1 LARPLEGSRVALAES
16 RQLEELAQMLEKEG
30 ALPLRYPLVGILD
43 APDAAPILEW
53 LHELIAGRFAYL
65 ILMTGEALRRLVGF
79 AERAGLRDAVVVA
92 LGKTRIITRGP
103 KPGRA
108 LQELGLVPTKVAEA
122 PTTPGVIAT
131 LGKESLHGQTVGLT
145 LYGEPNP
152 TLMDFV
158 ESLGATARPVLPY
171 VYAPAADAH
180 RVVEL
185 IGKMAAGEVDA
196 IIFTSSAQSDRIFEV
211 AKEHNLESELRQG
224 LDKVRVAA
232 VGPIMAETLH
242 EKGVRVDVCP
252 EQGFVMKNLVTQLG
266 RAMNK

>member
-1 LARPLEGSRVALAES
+1 VALAES
-16 RQLEELAQMLEKEG
+16 RQLEDLAQMLEKDG
-30 ALPLRYPLVGILD
+30 AVPLRYPLVGILD
-43 APDAAPILEW
+43 APDEAPVLEW
-53 LHELIAGRFAYL
+53 LRELIAGRFAYL
-65 ILMTGEALRRLVGF
+65 VLMTGEALRRLLGF
-79 AERAGLRDAVVVA
+79 AERAGLRDEVVA
-92 LGKTRIITRGP
+92 ALSKTHTITRGP

-108 LQELGLVPTKVAEA
+108 LREIGLTPTKVAEA
-122 PTTPGVIAT
+122 PTTAGVIDA
-131 LGKESLHGQTVGLT
+131 LRKESLRGQTVGLT
-145 LYGEPNP
+145 LYGEPNQ
-152 TLMDFV
+152 LLVDFV
-158 ESLGATARPVLPY
+158 ESVGATARPVLPY

-185 IGKMAAGEVDA
+185 IRKMGAGDVDA

-266 RAMNK
+266 RAMNQ

>member
-1 LARPLEGSRVALAES
+1 MARPLEGRRVALAES
-16 RQLEELAQMLEKEG
+16 RQLEDLAQMLEKDG
-30 ALPLRYPLVGILD
+30 AVPLRYPLVGILD
-43 APDAAPILEW
+43 APDAAPVLEW
-53 LHELIAGRFAYL
+53 LHELVAGRFGYVV
-65 ILMTGEALRRLVGF
+65 LMTGEALRRLVGF
-79 AERAGLRDAVVVA
+79 AERAGLRDAVVAA
-92 LGKTRIITRGP
+92 LGQTCTITRGP

-108 LQELGLVPTKVAEA
+108 LREIGLAPTKAAET
-122 PTTPGVIAT
+122 PTTPGIIDA
-131 LGKESLHGQTVGLT
+131 LRKESLQGQTVGLT

-152 TLMDFV
+152 TLVDFV
-158 ESLGATARPVLPY
+158 ESVGASARPVLPY

-180 RVVEL
+180 RVVDL
-185 IGKMAAGEVDA
+185 IRKMAAGEVDA

-211 AKEHNLESELRQG
+211 AKEHRLENELRQG

-232 VGPIMAETLH
+232 VGPVMAETLH